1 METPECLVQR
11 VSPEPELD
19 GGTDPGYLGG
29 EGPLNVLD
37 QELPSWVP
45 PPGGVEFLP
54 FGV

>member
-37 QELPSWVP
+37 QELPSWVG
-45 PPGGVEFLP
+45 GGVESLP
-54 FGV
+54 SGV